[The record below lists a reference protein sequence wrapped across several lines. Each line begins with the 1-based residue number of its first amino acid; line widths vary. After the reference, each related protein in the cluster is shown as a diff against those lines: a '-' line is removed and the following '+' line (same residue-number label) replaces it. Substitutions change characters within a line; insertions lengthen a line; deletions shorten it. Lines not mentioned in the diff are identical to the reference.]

1 MHCTN
6 IYPTPTKLIRLQA
19 ISELKAFPKAV
30 LGLSDHSKTIYPCIG
45 AIALGASIIEKHF
58 VDKKNRAGPDISAS
72 MDGNELKLLLN
83 ASNEVFVAK
92 GKYKGP
98 VKEEK
103 STMRFAFA
111 SIVSTRDIKKGEK
124 LSKNNIFPKRPGTG
138 DFKAISY
145 NELIGKK
152 NKKVY

>member
-1 MHCTN
+1 
-6 IYPTPTKLIRLQA
+6 
-19 ISELKAFPKAV
+19 
-30 LGLSDHSKTIYPCIG
+30 
-45 AIALGASIIEKHF
+45 
-58 VDKKNRAGPDISAS
+58 

-124 LSKNNIFPKRPGTG
+124 LSKNNIFPKRPEH

-152 NKKVY
+152 TKKFIKKIHYQKKIFTKN